1 MIYVV
6 LDNLINIH
14 YLLGGRLIVFGAA
27 TVLPRE
33 ARSLTILDWLKMG
46 MNMGKMPKLDT
57 MDMVMSSKSVLGTYI
72 LEMSKIEYLFSPM
85 LPAEI

>member
-1 MIYVV
+1 M
-6 LDNLINIH
+6 
-14 YLLGGRLIVFGAA
+14 IVFGAA
-27 TVLPRE
+27 KVLPRE

-72 LEMSKIEYLFSPM
+72 L
-85 LPAEI
+85 

>member
-1 MIYVV
+1 M
-6 LDNLINIH
+6 
-14 YLLGGRLIVFGAA
+14 IVFGAA

-57 MDMVMSSKSVLGTYI
+57 MDMVMSSKSVLGTCI
-72 LEMSKIEYLFSPM
+72 LEMNKIEYLFSPI
-85 LPAEI
+85 LH

>member
-1 MIYVV
+1 M
-6 LDNLINIH
+6 
-14 YLLGGRLIVFGAA
+14 IVFGAA

-72 LEMSKIEYLFSPM
+72 LEINKIEYLFRPM
-85 LPAEI
+85 LQAKI